1 MLARTALVAVIA
13 AVTTSLTAP
22 LQAENPVS
30 SFFHSMVQDYKR
42 RNCWPEPFEP
52 RDRAAVRETLATN
65 IQRGWE
71 VQNMISDYHFEPGTA
86 TLTEAG
92 RLKVE
97 WILTEAP
104 AQRRVVFVHKTTAIQ
119 DTAARVAAVR
129 QLASQLLPPGQ
140 DLPVYES
147 DVAVPT
153 WSADRV
159 DIIARKANTS
169 IPAPVLKSNSASG
182 SGGGSGGSSGSGS

>member
-1 MLARTALVAVIA
+1 MFLRTALVAVIA
-13 AVTTSLTAP
+13 SVAFSLTAP

-42 RNCWPEPFEP
+42 RNCWPEPFESH
-52 RDRAAVRETLATN
+52 DRCAVEGMLASN

-104 AQRRVVFVHKTTAIQ
+104 AQRRMVFVHKTTTIQ

-129 QLASQLLPPGQ
+129 QLAAQILPPGG

-147 DVAVPT
+147 GVAVPT

-182 SGGGSGGSSGSGS
+182 SGGSSGSSGSGS